1 MDNGNWLVNKD
12 FYKEQAK
19 QGFYGIVRWQ
29 IEDVHD
35 HRKDKEFSPWTD
47 EQATEWLIA
56 NESNIQQIM
65 TEHGWDVFEYTMKEE
80 EN

>member
-12 FYKEQAK
+12 FYEEQAE

-29 IEDVHD
+29 IQDVHD
-35 HRKDKEFSPWTD
+35 HREDKEFSPWTD
-47 EQATEWLIA
+47 EQATEWLIQ

-65 TEHGWDVFEYTMKEE
+65 TSHGWDVFEYTMKEE
-80 EN
+80 